1 MQKLCGPR
9 DGAFAAAP
17 RLHGH
22 RGCIQRWRSYHTRA
36 VERAVE
42 EAAAHRLPRPP
53 EVRRA
58 ERGGPRHRRRGDARG
73 DLYFLLRTY
82 AAPLECVPHPAHR
95 AVCGNH
101 SCGNAEIMGAPVL
114 SQVEIEVDAAA
125 LATAQADLRTYSHCD
140 LTQPGCKYNCS
151 ADGGEG
157 KKLPA
162 VGSWNISLLGGSGG
176 GSCSRL
182 KPGSL
187 ETEWWAANLQAT
199 LVGQHACFWYSTLKA
214 GENVTW
220 RQLALTKQ
228 IEKSCADRVF
238 LNAVECSG
246 KGVFAAAGAKT
257 GAARDVKSP
266 AWIRYIW
273 IPAVD
278 PLSESLLLILK
289 SSRVRSFYATTLG
302 PRSNTSYDRS
312 GGWSAERMDEVWSD
326 QFSVCPD
333 VRARPHKRVV

>member
-1 MQKLCGPR
+1 M
-9 DGAFAAAP
+9 
-17 RLHGH
+17 
-22 RGCIQRWRSYHTRA
+22 
-36 VERAVE
+36 
-42 EAAAHRLPRPP
+42 
-53 EVRRA
+53 
-58 ERGGPRHRRRGDARG
+58 
-73 DLYFLLRTY
+73 LRTY

-238 LNAVECSG
+238 LSAVESSG
-246 KGVFAAAGAKT
+246 KGIFAAAGATT

-266 AWIRYIW
+266 AWIRYTR
-273 IPAVD
+273 IPAAAVVAYI
-278 PLSESLLLILK
+278 PAANPAA
-289 SSRVRSFYATTLG
+289 SRIRSFYATTLG
-302 PRSNTSYDRS
+302 RRSNASYDRS

-333 VRARPHKRVV
+333 VR